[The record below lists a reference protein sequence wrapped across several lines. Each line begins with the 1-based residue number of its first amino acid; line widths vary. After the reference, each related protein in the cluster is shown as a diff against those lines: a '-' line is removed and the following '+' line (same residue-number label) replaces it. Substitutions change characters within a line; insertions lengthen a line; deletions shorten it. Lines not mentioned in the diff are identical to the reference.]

1 MPAFAAAVVLI
12 ALVASGCASEEP
24 ETRTEPTGRAAKA
37 ASFDHVVRGR
47 AYPSQSERFGGRSP
61 PRASVSI
68 AVAACTGDELVML
81 SNFPETLPP
90 LDRLDEEEAILDE
103 EGQVFCEIY
112 DSADLSPR
120 LRRYVWK
127 NDPRPTYLEV
137 LNLLCAHF
145 PEDRSQTDMV
155 ERAIRRLEGVDPR
168 PSVVPS
174 SDAVHD

>member
-1 MPAFAAAVVLI
+1 M
-12 ALVASGCASEEP
+12 
-24 ETRTEPTGRAAKA
+24 
-37 ASFDHVVRGR
+37 
-47 AYPSQSERFGGRSP
+47 
-61 PRASVSI
+61 
-68 AVAACTGDELVML
+68 ML

-112 DSADLSPR
+112 EKADLSPR